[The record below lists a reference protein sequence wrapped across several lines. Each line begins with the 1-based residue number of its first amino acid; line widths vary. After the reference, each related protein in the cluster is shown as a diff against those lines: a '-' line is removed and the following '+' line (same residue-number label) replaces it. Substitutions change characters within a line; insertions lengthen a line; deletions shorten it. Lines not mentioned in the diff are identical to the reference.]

1 MEATRRPS
9 LAGKDLASAL
19 GFRPTYVLTTLSK
32 PIDGHCYKSCTGLL
46 PRG

>member
-1 MEATRRPS
+1 MEATRRSS
-9 LAGKDLASAL
+9 LSGKELATTL
-19 GFRPTYVLTTLSK
+19 GFRPTYVLTTLSQ

>member
-1 MEATRRPS
+1 MEATRRTS
-9 LAGKDLASAL
+9 LASKELATSL
-19 GFRPTYVLTTLSK
+19 GFRPAYVLTTLSN